1 MQSFSIFEFS
11 LNLDFLL
18 KQYWRQGPI
27 LQNWTILK
35 PQQFG
40 PWRVVLIQINSE
52 ICICKLIRNHYV
64 SMQRNLPSTYASKT
78 T

>member
-27 LQNWTILK
+27 LQNWTILI

-40 PWRVVLIQINSE
+40 PRRVVPIQINSE
-52 ICICKLIRNHYV
+52 ICMCKLIRIHYV
-64 SMQRNLPSTYASKT
+64 SIQRNLPSTYASKAT
-78 T
+78 